1 MLKKRKTIGFSIVFL
16 LLIGIITYVKANIP
30 PGEEWIS
37 YQNDEV
43 IQIIDAQLQGID
55 MESVV
60 KEKSGYIVEKS
71 IHEIQQEVEK
81 GNLSYEEITAVCL
94 YRIKTMDQK
103 ENGLNSVITINPD
116 AMEEARNRDRE
127 YRRDQG
133 SRSELYGIPVM
144 LKDNINTAGMATS
157 AGAERGNDYREKRRN
172 NRFLSGK
179 RCRGCKESERKWSSY
194 FRKK

>member
-94 YRIKTMDQK
+94 FIH
-103 ENGLNSVITINPD
+103 I
-116 AMEEARNRDRE
+116 
-127 YRRDQG
+127 
-133 SRSELYGIPVM
+133 
-144 LKDNINTAGMATS
+144 
-157 AGAERGNDYREKRRN
+157 
-172 NRFLSGK
+172 
-179 RCRGCKESERKWSSY
+179 SY
-194 FRKK
+194 NCCS

>member
-16 LLIGIITYVKANIP
+16 LVIGIITYVKANIP

-133 SRSELYGIPVM
+133 SRSELYGIPAVSYTH
-144 LKDNINTAGMATS
+144 LDV
-157 AGAERGNDYREKRRN
+157 YKRQ
-172 NRFLSGK
+172 LS
-179 RCRGCKESERKWSSY
+179 
-194 FRKK
+194 

>member
-1 MLKKRKTIGFSIVFL
+1 MKYPKSLSLIHIYTAYIESIKATDDYTVELKLTEPNKNTMVKL
-16 LLIGIITYVKANIP
+16 LTHIHIAV
-30 PGEEWIS
+30 S
-37 YQNDEV
+37 YTHL
-43 IQIIDAQLQGID
+43 QIIDAQLQGID

-157 AGAERGNDYREKRRN
+157 AAVSYTHLALQYR
-172 NRFLSGK
+172 
-179 RCRGCKESERKWSSY
+179 
-194 FRKK
+194 